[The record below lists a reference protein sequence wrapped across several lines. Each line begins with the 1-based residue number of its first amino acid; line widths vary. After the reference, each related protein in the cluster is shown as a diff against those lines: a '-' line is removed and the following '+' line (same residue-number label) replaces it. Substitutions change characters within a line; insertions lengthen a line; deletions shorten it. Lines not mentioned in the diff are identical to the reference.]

1 MTGRIYQYYRCVHT
15 KKVKTCGKKLVR
27 KDWIENLVIQEA
39 MRILNDREIVE
50 QLADRLYEM
59 QGEES
64 AYLQSLRKSLS
75 ETQKSL
81 SNVMK
86 AIEQGIIT
94 ETTKARLEELE
105 AEQKKLEGGD
115 RCRAAASS
123 ANESRRDRIRH

>member
-1 MTGRIYQYYRCVHT
+1 MRQKSR
-15 KKVKTCGKKLVR
+15 VR

-39 MRILNDREIVE
+39 LRILNDREIVE

-64 AYLQSLRKSLS
+64 TYLQSLRRSLS

-81 SNVMK
+81 LNVMK

-123 ANESRRDRIRH
+123 ANEPR